1 MLVYVDDILV
11 TGTKSSLIDW
21 FIRKLAVTFPIRDLG
36 EINYFLGVEAT
47 RTSDGLLLSQSKYL
61 SEILQATNMEDS
73 KSCAT
78 PMAATPNLSK
88 EMGTLLDSMKEY
100 RQVVGALQYLTIT
113 RPDIAFAVNKL
124 AQFLHCATDI
134 HWQACKRLLRYL
146 KGSATQGLLLR
157 PSSTFSLQC
166 YSDSDWAGCPDDR
179 RFTGGYLV
187 YFGENLISWSSKKQ
201 PTVARSSTES
211 EYKAIANATAELM
224 WVTSLLREI
233 GYAPNHSAT
242 IWCDNVSAIY
252 LTSNP
257 VFHARTKHVEID
269 YHFIRDQIR
278 LGIVSIRFL
287 KSADQIADILTKP
300 LGQQLFASHLCKLR
314 LQSPAVQLEG
324 GCYG

>member
-1 MLVYVDDILV
+1 
-11 TGTKSSLIDW
+11 
-21 FIRKLAVTFPIRDLG
+21 
-36 EINYFLGVEAT
+36 
-47 RTSDGLLLSQSKYL
+47 
-61 SEILQATNMEDS
+61 MEDS

-78 PMAATPNLSK
+78 PMATTPNLSK
-88 EMGTLLDSMKEY
+88 QTGTLLHSMTEY
-100 RQVVGALQYLTIT
+100 RQVVGALQYLTLT

-124 AQFLHCATDI
+124 AQFLHCATDV

-146 KGSATQGLLLR
+146 NGTATQGLLLR

-179 RFTGGYLV
+179 RSTGGYLV
-187 YFGENLISWSSKKQ
+187 YFGGNLISWSSKKQ

-211 EYKAIANATAELM
+211 EYKAIANATAEIM
-224 WVTSLLREI
+224 WVTTLLREI
-233 GYAPNHSAT
+233 GYAPAASAT
-242 IWCDNVSAIY
+242 LWCDNVSAIY

-287 KSADQIADILTKP
+287 KSAEQLADIMTKP
-300 LGQQLFASHLCKLR
+300 LGQQLFSTHSCKLQ

-324 GCYG
+324 DCYR